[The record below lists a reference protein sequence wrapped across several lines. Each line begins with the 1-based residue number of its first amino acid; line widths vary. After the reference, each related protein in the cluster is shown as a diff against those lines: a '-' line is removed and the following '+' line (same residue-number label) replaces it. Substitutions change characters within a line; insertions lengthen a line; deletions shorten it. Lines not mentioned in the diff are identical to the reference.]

1 MIAPGPGALRPAL
14 KFQLQPS
21 QPAGSF
27 KTKLTITQG
36 SEVAGP
42 PVNRVVLIPEDLY
55 IQVGARYLDQ
65 DPDRASS
72 LGFA

>member
-1 MIAPGPGALRPAL
+1 MFVVMWRARTRP
-14 KFQLQPS
+14 F
-21 QPAGSF
+21 GY
-27 KTKLTITQG
+27 
-36 SEVAGP
+36 
-42 PVNRVVLIPEDLY
+42 LIPEDLY